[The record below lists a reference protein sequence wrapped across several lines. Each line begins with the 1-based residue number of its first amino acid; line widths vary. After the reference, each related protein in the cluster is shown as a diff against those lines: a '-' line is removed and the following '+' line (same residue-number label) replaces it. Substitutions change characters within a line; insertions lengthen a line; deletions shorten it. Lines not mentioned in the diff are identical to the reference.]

1 MSTGWRKR
9 QISDLIECQRMLEM
23 LFPKQPELID
33 GWWRSPNKAFDM
45 KPPREVFNTGG
56 GDRVSA
62 YLRSHLGGEYY

>member
-1 MSTGWRKR
+1 
-9 QISDLIECQRMLEM
+9 MLEM

-62 YLRSHLGGEYY
+62 YLRSHLGGEYS